1 VLVLDPQSDRFVAR
15 VNTGPS
21 PHIASWFP
29 GATAG
34 MAVVQ
39 GSNELLLFDP
49 KTYAAIASVPVGK
62 QPHWLAADASG
73 GTVYVTNE
81 GSNDLSIID
90 VARRSARTVAVGSAP
105 RKVVVARARSTG
117 TAGVSIKN
125 FEFGPRE
132 IAITAGQSVVW
143 HNDDGAPHSLT
154 FKDGGKGTDLLL
166 PGAQFTRQ
174 FDEAGSYDYVCSVH
188 PYMSGTVVVRR
199 PIATAS
205 ITRP

>member
-1 VLVLDPQSDRFVAR
+1 
-15 VNTGPS
+15 
-21 PHIASWFP
+21 
-29 GATAG
+29 

-49 KTYAAIASVPVGK
+49 RTYAAIGSVPVGK

-90 VARRSARTVAVGSAP
+90 VASRSARTVAVGAAP
-105 RKVVVARARSTG
+105 RKVVVARAHAAG

-132 IAITAGQSVVW
+132 IAITTGQSVVW
-143 HNDDGAPHSLT
+143 HNDDGAPHGLA
-154 FKDGGKGTDLLL
+154 FKDGAKGTDLLL
-166 PGAQFTRQ
+166 PGAQLIRQ
-174 FDEAGSYDYVCSVH
+174 FDQAGSYDYVCSVH
-188 PYMSGTVVVRR
+188 PYMTGTVVVRR
-199 PIATAS
+199 PTTTAS
-205 ITRP
+205 IARP